1 MNKKGLVLLL
11 FVFTLSFSAFA
22 QHKGLRITE
31 VMVENNSNITDEYGN
46 RSAWIEL
53 YNTTRK
59 SMQISTVFITNE
71 RVPEG
76 ATPDKSKMY
85 VIPLNDKNTKIQHL
99 QQAVFFADGDPW
111 KGTFHANFELKP
123 GQENYIAI
131 YDADGL
137 TKLDEVV
144 VPANLPADNYYA
156 RTEEIE
162 DWHKIE
168 SNEFDATQWEFR
180 NGSDKNSAITP
191 GINNQVIELND
202 KIEKFQRLD
211 SAGIM
216 LTLMAMAIV
225 FSALLMLSI
234 CFYVFGKINASIA
247 RKNKAAAHSG
257 KQSTISEDEI
267 EEDSSEAIAAIT
279 MALYQHLNA
288 HDYEDTVLTINKVKR
303 AYSPWSS
310 KIYTLRETPNKH

>member
-1 MNKKGLVLLL
+1 MNKKGLFLFL
-11 FVFTLSFSAFA
+11 FVCLLSFSSYA

-31 VMVENNSNITDEYGN
+31 VMVENQTNITDEYGN
-46 RSAWIEL
+46 RHAWIEL

-76 ATPDKSKMY
+76 QTPDKTKMY
-85 VIPLNDKNTKIQHL
+85 VIPLNDKNTKIEHL

-111 KGTFHANFELKP
+111 KGTFHASFELVP

-144 VPANLPADNYYA
+144 VPANLPADQSFA
-156 RTEEIE
+156 RTVEIAQW
-162 DWHKIE
+162 DKID
-168 SNEFDATQWEFR
+168 SNDFNPAEWEFR
-180 NGSDKNSAITP
+180 NGTEKDSAITP
-191 GINNQVIELND
+191 GVNNQVIELND

-211 SAGIM
+211 GTGVM
-216 LTLMAMAIV
+216 LTVMAMLIV
-225 FSALLMLSI
+225 FSALILLSV
-234 CFYVFGKINASIA
+234 CFYIFGKINAGIA
-247 RKNKAAAHSG
+247 RKNKAVSQGKPEDADHS
-257 KQSTISEDEI
+257 EV
-267 EEDSSEAIAAIT
+267 EEDSGEVIAAIST
-279 MALYQHLNA
+279 ALYQHLNA
-288 HDYEDTVLTINKVKR
+288 HDYEETVLTINKVKR

-310 KIYTLRETPNKH
+310 KIYSLRELPNKH

>member
-1 MNKKGLVLLL
+1 MNKKGLFLAL
-11 FVFTLSFSAFA
+11 FAFVLSFSAFA

-31 VMVENNSNITDEYGN
+31 VMVENNTNITDEYGN
-46 RSAWIEL
+46 RHAWIEL

-59 SMQISTVFITNE
+59 TMQISTVFITNE

-76 ATPDKSKMY
+76 QTPDKTKMY
-85 VIPLNDKNTKIQHL
+85 VIPLNDEKTKIHHL

-111 KGTFHANFELKP
+111 KGTFHANFELVP

-144 VPANLPADNYYA
+144 VPANLPADNSYA
-156 RTEEIE
+156 RTVEIE

-168 SNEFDATQWEFR
+168 SNEFDASQWEFR
-180 NGSDKNSAITP
+180 NGIDKASAITP
-191 GINNQVIELND
+191 GVNNTVIELND

-211 SAGIM
+211 SSGIM

-225 FSALLMLSI
+225 FLALIMLSV
-234 CFYVFGKINASIA
+234 CFYIFGKINAKIA
-247 RKNKAAAHSG
+247 RRNKAVAQSG
-257 KQSTISEDEI
+257 KQATVNQDEVED
-267 EEDSSEAIAAIT
+267 DSSEAIAAIS

-310 KIYTLRETPNKH
+310 KIYSLRELPKK

>member
-1 MNKKGLVLLL
+1 MNKKGIILLL
-11 FVFTLSFSAFA
+11 FVFTLSLSAFA

-31 VMVENNSNITDEYGN
+31 VMVENKSNITDEYGN
-46 RSAWIEL
+46 RHAWIEL

-76 ATPDKSKMY
+76 EMPDKTKMY
-85 VIPLNDKNTKIQHL
+85 TIPQNDKNTKILPL

-111 KGTFHANFELKP
+111 KGTFHVNFELKP
-123 GQENYIAI
+123 GQDNYIAI
-131 YDADGL
+131 YDADGI

-144 VPANLPADNYYA
+144 VPANLPADHSYA
-156 RTEEIE
+156 RTVEIE
-162 DWHKIE
+162 EWNKI
-168 SNEFDATQWEFR
+168 DDKDKWEIR
-180 NGSDKNSAITP
+180 SGIDKNNAITP
-191 GINNQVIELND
+191 GVNNTVIELND
-202 KIEKFQRLD
+202 KIEKFQKLD

-216 LTLMAMAIV
+216 LTVMAMAIV
-225 FSALLMLSI
+225 FSALILLSI
-234 CFYVFGKINASIA
+234 CFYVFGKINANIA
-247 RKNKAAAHSG
+247 RRNKAAAHG
-257 KQSTISEDEI
+257 NADTIDHSDVEI
-267 EEDSSEAIAAIT
+267 DSSETIAAIS

>member
-11 FVFTLSFSAFA
+11 FVFTLSLSAFA

-31 VMVENNSNITDEYGN
+31 VMVENKSNITDEYGN
-46 RSAWIEL
+46 RHAWIEL

-76 ATPDKSKMY
+76 QTPDKTKMY
-85 VIPLNDKNTKIQHL
+85 TIPQNDKNTKIPHL

-111 KGTFHANFELKP
+111 KGTFHVNFELKP
-123 GQENYIAI
+123 GQENYIAL
-131 YDADGL
+131 YDADGI

-144 VPANLPADNYYA
+144 VPANLPADQSYA
-156 RTEEIE
+156 RTVEIE
-162 DWHKIE
+162 DWHKVE
-168 SNEFDATQWEFR
+168 SNNFDASQWEFR
-180 NGSDKNSAITP
+180 SGFDKKTAITP
-191 GINNQVIELND
+191 GVNNTVIELND
-202 KIEKFQRLD
+202 KIEKFQKLD
-211 SAGIM
+211 SSGVM
-216 LTLMAMAIV
+216 LTVMAMAIV
-225 FSALLMLSI
+225 FSALILLSV
-234 CFYVFGKINASIA
+234 CFYIFGKINANIA
-247 RKNKAAAHSG
+247 KKKKAAAQGKSEIDDHS
-257 KQSTISEDEI
+257 EI
-267 EEDSSEAIAAIT
+267 ENDSSEAIAAIT

-288 HDYEDTVLTINKVKR
+288 HDYEETVLTINKVKR

>member
-31 VMVENNSNITDEYGN
+31 VMVENISNITDEYGN
-46 RSAWIEL
+46 RQAWIEL

-59 SMQISTVFITNE
+59 TMQISSVFITNE

-76 ATPDKSKMY
+76 QNPDKTKMY
-85 VIPLNDKNTKIQHL
+85 TIPQNDKNTKIPHL

-111 KGTFHANFELKP
+111 KGTFHVSFELKP
-123 GQENYIAI
+123 GQDNYIAL
-131 YDADGL
+131 YDADGI

-144 VPANLPADNYYA
+144 VPANLPADHSYA
-156 RTEEIE
+156 RTIEIE
-162 DWHKIE
+162 DWHKIT
-168 SNEFDATQWEFR
+168 SNEFDASQWEFR
-180 NGSDKNSAITP
+180 NGSDKDHAITP
-191 GINNQVIELND
+191 GVNNQVIELND
-202 KIEKFQRLD
+202 KIEKFQKLD
-211 SAGIM
+211 SSGVM
-216 LTLMAMAIV
+216 LTVMAMAIV
-225 FSALLMLSI
+225 FSALIMLSI
-234 CFYVFGKINASIA
+234 CFYIFGKINANIA
-247 RKNKAAAHSG
+247 RKNKAVAQKTDIDH
-257 KQSTISEDEI
+257 TEI
-267 EEDSSEAIAAIT
+267 ENDSSEAIAAIS
-279 MALYQHLNA
+279 MALHQHLNA

>member
-1 MNKKGLVLLL
+1 MNKKGLFLIL
-11 FVFTLSFSAFA
+11 FAVILSFTASA

-31 VMVENNSNITDEYGN
+31 VMVENKSNITDEYGN

-76 ATPDKSKMY
+76 QTPDKSKMY
-85 VIPLNDKNTKIQHL
+85 VIPLNDKNTKIPHL

-111 KGTFHANFELKP
+111 KGTFHTSFELVP

-137 TKLDEVV
+137 TKLDEVI
-144 VPANLPADNYYA
+144 VPADLPADNSYA
-156 RTEEIE
+156 RTIEIE

-168 SNEFDATQWEFR
+168 DNTFKPSEWGFR
-180 NGSDKNSAITP
+180 NGQNKESAITP
-191 GINNQVIELND
+191 GVNNQVIELND

-211 SAGIM
+211 SSGVM
-216 LTLMAMAIV
+216 LTIMAMAIV
-225 FSALLMLSI
+225 FSALILLSI
-234 CFYVFGKINASIA
+234 CFYVFGKINANIA
-247 RKNKAAAHSG
+247 RRNKAAAHG
-257 KQSTISEDEI
+257 KPSEDILTDVED
-267 EEDSSEAIAAIT
+267 DSSEAIAAIT

-288 HDYEDTVLTINKVKR
+288 HDHENTILTINKVKR

-310 KIYTLRETPNKH
+310 KIYSLRELPNKH

>member
-1 MNKKGLVLLL
+1 MNKKGLFLIL
-11 FVFTLSFSAFA
+11 FAVILSFTASA

-31 VMVENNSNITDEYGN
+31 VMVENKSNITDEYGN

-76 ATPDKSKMY
+76 QTPDKSKMY

-111 KGTFHANFELKP
+111 KGTFHTSFELVP
-123 GQENYIAI
+123 GKENYIAI

-144 VPANLPADNYYA
+144 VPDSLPADNSYA
-156 RTEEIE
+156 RKVEIE
-162 DWHKIE
+162 EWNTIE
-168 SNEFDATQWEFR
+168 SNTFNPNEWEFR
-180 NGSDKNSAITP
+180 NGQNKESAITP
-191 GINNQVIELND
+191 GVNNQVIELND
-202 KIEKFQRLD
+202 KVEKFQKYD
-211 SAGIM
+211 STGVM
-216 LTLMAMAIV
+216 LTVIAMAIV
-225 FSALLMLSI
+225 FLALILLSI
-234 CFYVFGKINASIA
+234 CFYVFGKINANIA
-247 RKNKAAAHSG
+247 RRNKAAAQG
-257 KQSTISEDEI
+257 KPAEDIAADVED
-267 EEDSSEAIAAIT
+267 DSSEAIAAIT

-288 HDYEDTVLTINKVKR
+288 HDHENTILTINKVKR

-310 KIYTLRETPNKH
+310 KIYSLRELPNKH

>member
-1 MNKKGLVLLL
+1 MKKKGLFLIL
-11 FVFTLSFSAFA
+11 FVFTLAFSSYA

-31 VMVENNSNITDEYGN
+31 VMVENNTNITDEYGN
-46 RSAWIEL
+46 RHAWIEL

-59 SMQISTVFITNE
+59 TMQISTVFITNE

-76 ATPDKSKMY
+76 QLPDKTKMY
-85 VIPLNDKNTKIQHL
+85 VIPLNDEDTKIHHL

-111 KGTFHANFELKP
+111 KGTFHTSFELVP

-144 VPANLPADNYYA
+144 VPANLPADHSFA
-156 RTEEIE
+156 RTTEIE
-162 DWHKIE
+162 DWHLIDNNTFNAE
-168 SNEFDATQWEFR
+168 EWEVR
-180 NGSDKNSAITP
+180 NGLEKNSAITP
-191 GINNQVIELND
+191 GINNQVVELND
-202 KIEKFQRLD
+202 KIQKFEEKDGNGILLTI
-211 SAGIM
+211 SAM
-216 LTLMAMAIV
+216 VIV
-225 FSALLMLSI
+225 FSALLLLSV
-234 CFYVFGKINASIA
+234 CFYIFGKINAKIA
-247 RKNKAAAHSG
+247 RKNKAVAQG
-257 KQSTISEDEI
+257 KTDVDANDEV
-267 EEDSSEAIAAIT
+267 ENDSSEAIAAIT

-310 KIYTLRETPNKH
+310 KIYSLRELPKK

>member
-1 MNKKGLVLLL
+1 MNKKGILLLL

-31 VMVENNSNITDEYGN
+31 VMVENQTNITDEYGN
-46 RSAWIEL
+46 RHAWIEL

-76 ATPDKSKMY
+76 ATPDKTKMY
-85 VIPLNDKNTKIQHL
+85 VIPLNDKNTKIEHL

-111 KGTFHANFELKP
+111 KGTFHTSFELVP

-144 VPANLPADNYYA
+144 VPANLPADHSYA
-156 RTEEIE
+156 RTVEIE
-162 DWHKIE
+162 DWYKIE
-168 SNEFDATQWEFR
+168 SNEFDASQWEFR
-180 NGSDKNSAITP
+180 NGKEKDSAITP
-191 GINNQVIELND
+191 GVNNQVIELND
-202 KIEKFQRLD
+202 KIEKFQKLD
-211 SAGIM
+211 ASGAM
-216 LTLMAMAIV
+216 LTIMAMIIV
-225 FSALLMLSI
+225 FSALILLSV
-234 CFYVFGKINASIA
+234 CFYVFGKINAKIA
-247 RKNKAAAHSG
+247 RKNKAVAQGKNEEAA
-257 KQSTISEDEI
+257 DNEI
-267 EEDSSEAIAAIT
+267 ENDSSEVIAAIS
-279 MALYQHLNA
+279 MALHQHLNA

-310 KIYTLRETPNKH
+310 KIYSLRELPKKH

>member
-11 FVFTLSFSAFA
+11 FVFTLSLSAFA

-31 VMVENNSNITDEYGN
+31 VMVENKSNITDEYGN
-46 RSAWIEL
+46 RHAWIEL

-76 ATPDKSKMY
+76 QTPDKTKMY
-85 VIPLNDKNTKIQHL
+85 TIPQNDKNTKIPHL

-111 KGTFHANFELKP
+111 KGTFHVNFELKP
-123 GQENYIAI
+123 GQENYIAL
-131 YDADGL
+131 YDADGI

-144 VPANLPADNYYA
+144 VPANLPADHSYA
-156 RTEEIE
+156 RTVEIE
-162 DWHKIE
+162 DWHKID
-168 SNEFDATQWEFR
+168 SNDFDASQWEFR
-180 NGSDKNSAITP
+180 NGIDKDHAITP
-191 GINNQVIELND
+191 GVNNQVIELND
-202 KIEKFQRLD
+202 KIEKFQKLD

-216 LTLMAMAIV
+216 MTVLAMAIV
-225 FSALLMLSI
+225 FLALILLSI
-234 CFYVFGKINASIA
+234 CFYIFGKINADIA
-247 RKNKAAAHSG
+247 KKKKAVAQG
-257 KQSTISEDEI
+257 KSEI
-267 EEDSSEAIAAIT
+267 EDHSDIENDSSEAIAAIT

>member
-1 MNKKGLVLLL
+1 MNKKGIILLL
-11 FVFTLSFSAFA
+11 FVFTLSLSAFA

-31 VMVENNSNITDEYGN
+31 VMVENKSNITDEYGN
-46 RSAWIEL
+46 RHAWIEL

-76 ATPDKSKMY
+76 EMPDKTKMY
-85 VIPLNDKNTKIQHL
+85 TIPQNDKNTKILPL

-111 KGTFHANFELKP
+111 KGTFHVNFELKP
-123 GQENYIAI
+123 GQDNYIAI
-131 YDADGL
+131 YDADGI

-144 VPANLPADNYYA
+144 VPANLPADHSYA
-156 RTEEIE
+156 RTVEIE
-162 DWHKIE
+162 DWHKIG
-168 SNEFDATQWEFR
+168 NKDKWEIR
-180 NGSDKNSAITP
+180 SGIDKNNAITP
-191 GINNQVIELND
+191 GVNNTVIELND
-202 KIEKFQRLD
+202 KIEKFQKLD

-216 LTLMAMAIV
+216 LTVMAMAIV
-225 FSALLMLSI
+225 FSALILLSI
-234 CFYVFGKINASIA
+234 CFYVFGKINANIA
-247 RKNKAAAHSG
+247 RRNKAAAHGNADTTDHS
-257 KQSTISEDEI
+257 DVEI
-267 EEDSSEAIAAIT
+267 DSSETIAAIS

-288 HDYEDTVLTINKVKR
+288 HDYEDIVLTINKVKR

>member
-1 MNKKGLVLLL
+1 
-11 FVFTLSFSAFA
+11 
-22 QHKGLRITE
+22 
-31 VMVENNSNITDEYGN
+31 MVENQTNITDEYGN
-46 RSAWIEL
+46 RHAWIEL

-76 ATPDKSKMY
+76 QTPDKTKMY
-85 VIPLNDKNTKIQHL
+85 VIPLNDKNTKIEHL

-111 KGTFHANFELKP
+111 KGTFHASFELVP

-144 VPANLPADNYYA
+144 VPANLPADQSFA
-156 RTEEIE
+156 RTVEIAQW
-162 DWHKIE
+162 DKIE
-168 SNEFDATQWEFR
+168 SNDFNPAEWEFR
-180 NGSDKNSAITP
+180 NGTEKESAITP

-211 SAGIM
+211 GTGVM
-216 LTLMAMAIV
+216 LTVMAMLIV
-225 FSALLMLSI
+225 FSALILLSV
-234 CFYVFGKINASIA
+234 CFYIFGKINAGIA
-247 RKNKAAAHSG
+247 RKNKAVSQGKPEDADHS
-257 KQSTISEDEI
+257 EV
-267 EEDSSEAIAAIT
+267 EEDSGEVIAAIST
-279 MALYQHLNA
+279 ALYQHLNA
-288 HDYEDTVLTINKVKR
+288 HDYEGTVLTINKVKR

-310 KIYTLRETPNKH
+310 KIYSLRELPNKH

>member
-1 MNKKGLVLLL
+1 MNKKGLFLIL
-11 FVFTLSFSAFA
+11 FAVILSFTASA

-31 VMVENNSNITDEYGN
+31 VMVENKSNITDEYGN

-76 ATPDKSKMY
+76 QTPDKSKMY

-111 KGTFHANFELKP
+111 KGTFHTSFELVP
-123 GQENYIAI
+123 GKENYIAI

-144 VPANLPADNYYA
+144 VPDSLPTDNSFA
-156 RTEEIE
+156 RKVEIE
-162 DWHKIE
+162 NWNTIE
-168 SNEFDATQWEFR
+168 SNTFNPDEWEFR
-180 NGSDKNSAITP
+180 NGLNKESAITP
-191 GINNQVIELND
+191 GVNNQVIELND
-202 KIEKFQRLD
+202 KVEKFQKYD
-211 SAGIM
+211 STGVM
-216 LTLMAMAIV
+216 LTVIAMAIV
-225 FSALLMLSI
+225 FLALILLSI
-234 CFYVFGKINASIA
+234 CFYVFGKINAKIA
-247 RKNKAAAHSG
+247 RRNKAAAQG
-257 KQSTISEDEI
+257 KPTEDVSADI
-267 EEDSSEAIAAIT
+267 EDDSSEAIAAIT

-288 HDYEDTVLTINKVKR
+288 HDHENTILTINKVKR

-310 KIYTLRETPNKH
+310 KIYSLRELPNKH

>member
-1 MNKKGLVLLL
+1 MNKKGIILLL
-11 FVFTLSFSAFA
+11 FVFTLSLSAFA

-31 VMVENNSNITDEYGN
+31 VMVENKSNITDEYGN
-46 RSAWIEL
+46 RHAWIEL

-76 ATPDKSKMY
+76 EMPDKTKMY
-85 VIPLNDKNTKIQHL
+85 TIPQNDKNTKILPL

-111 KGTFHANFELKP
+111 KGTFHVNFELKP
-123 GQENYIAI
+123 GQDNYIAI
-131 YDADGL
+131 YDADGI

-144 VPANLPADNYYA
+144 VPANLPADHSYA
-156 RTEEIE
+156 RTVEIE
-162 DWHKIE
+162 DWHKIG
-168 SNEFDATQWEFR
+168 NKDKWEIR
-180 NGSDKNSAITP
+180 SGIDKNNAITP
-191 GINNQVIELND
+191 GVNNTVIELND
-202 KIEKFQRLD
+202 KIEKFQKLD

-216 LTLMAMAIV
+216 LTVMAMAIV
-225 FSALLMLSI
+225 FSALILLSI
-234 CFYVFGKINASIA
+234 CFYVFGKINANIA
-247 RKNKAAAHSG
+247 RRNKAAAHGNADTTDHS
-257 KQSTISEDEI
+257 DVEI
-267 EEDSSEAIAAIT
+267 DSSETIAAIS

>member
-11 FVFTLSFSAFA
+11 LCVFSLSFSGLA

-46 RSAWIEL
+46 RHAWIEL

-76 ATPDKSKMY
+76 ETPDKNKMY
-85 VIPLNDKNTKIQHL
+85 TIPQNDKNTKIPHL

-111 KGTFHANFELKP
+111 KGTFHVNFELKP
-123 GQENYIAI
+123 GQDNYIAL
-131 YDADGL
+131 YDADGI

-144 VPANLPADNYYA
+144 VPANLPADHSYA
-156 RTEEIE
+156 RTVEIE
-162 DWHKIE
+162 DWHLID
-168 SNEFDATQWEFR
+168 SNEFDASQWEFR
-180 NGSDKNSAITP
+180 NGVDKENAITP
-191 GINNQVIELND
+191 GVNNTVIELND
-202 KIEKFQRLD
+202 KIEKFQKLD

-216 LTLMAMAIV
+216 MTVLAMAIV
-225 FSALLMLSI
+225 FLALILLSI
-234 CFYVFGKINASIA
+234 CFYIFGKINADIA
-247 RKNKAAAHSG
+247 RKKKAEAQGKAETDDHS
-257 KQSTISEDEI
+257 DVEI
-267 EEDSSEAIAAIT
+267 DSSEAIAAIS

>member
-11 FVFTLSFSAFA
+11 FVFTLSLSAFA

-31 VMVENNSNITDEYGN
+31 VMVENKSNITDEYGN
-46 RSAWIEL
+46 RHAWIEL

-76 ATPDKSKMY
+76 QTPDKTKMY
-85 VIPLNDKNTKIQHL
+85 TIPQNDKNTKIPHL

-111 KGTFHANFELKP
+111 KGTFHVNFELKP
-123 GQENYIAI
+123 GLENYIAL
-131 YDADGL
+131 YDADGI

-144 VPANLPADNYYA
+144 VPANLPADQSYA
-156 RTEEIE
+156 RTIEIE
-162 DWHKIE
+162 DWHKVE
-168 SNEFDATQWEFR
+168 SNNFDASQWEFR
-180 NGSDKNSAITP
+180 SGFDKKTAITP
-191 GINNQVIELND
+191 GVNNTVIELND
-202 KIEKFQRLD
+202 KIEKFQKLD
-211 SAGIM
+211 SSGVM
-216 LTLMAMAIV
+216 LTIMAMAIV
-225 FSALLMLSI
+225 FSALILLSV
-234 CFYVFGKINASIA
+234 CFYIFGKINANIA
-247 RKNKAAAHSG
+247 KKKKAIAQG
-257 KQSTISEDEI
+257 KSEI
-267 EEDSSEAIAAIT
+267 EDHSDIENDSSEAIAAIT